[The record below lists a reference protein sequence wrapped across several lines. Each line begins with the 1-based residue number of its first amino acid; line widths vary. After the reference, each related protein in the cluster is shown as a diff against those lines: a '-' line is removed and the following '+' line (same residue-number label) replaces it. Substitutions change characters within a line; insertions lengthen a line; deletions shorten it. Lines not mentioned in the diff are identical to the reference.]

1 MSGIEKV
8 VEFLDKAKTFYFLT
22 TDGDQPRGRPFGFK
36 IVYKGKLYFGCGT
49 FKNVFKQL
57 VANPR
62 VEVLAVN
69 GMDFMR
75 YDGKAVVVKD
85 EGLLAAVREAN
96 ANLMGMY
103 DKNGWEMGLFY
114 LEGGHAEIR
123 GMMELK
129 EEFDV

>member
-1 MSGIEKV
+1 MTGIEKV

-36 IVYKGKLYFGCGT
+36 IVYEGKLYFGCGT

-62 VEVLAVN
+62 VEVLAVS

-85 EGLLAAVREAN
+85 EGLLAAVRAAN